1 MISVHSTISVWP
13 FCVTARNKTIIPNA
27 SNCKS
32 TVPATITAITVHI
45 RFAQRFLIT
54 SYIAYERLIRMHF
67 GELGDMPI
75 GRVKNLMVQDHI
87 TKLSRLVDE
96 NGLSENY
103 LTRLR
108 TFMHMV
114 FEYAVQNNLITHNP
128 ANGVRIPKT
137 GIFENRAITKEEAD
151 RLIQAVKKNEI
162 TQYKCTYKMHTI
174 NESCA
179 KMLEI

>member
-1 MISVHSTISVWP
+1 
-13 FCVTARNKTIIPNA
+13 
-27 SNCKS
+27 
-32 TVPATITAITVHI
+32 
-45 RFAQRFLIT
+45 
-54 SYIAYERLIRMHF
+54 
-67 GELGDMPI
+67 MPI
-75 GRVKNLMVQDHI
+75 GRIKNLMVQIHI

-114 FEYAVQNNLITHNP
+114 FGSAVQNNLITHNP
-128 ANGVRIPKT
+128 ANDVRIPKT

-174 NESCA
+174 NESCV

>member
-1 MISVHSTISVWP
+1 
-13 FCVTARNKTIIPNA
+13 
-27 SNCKS
+27 
-32 TVPATITAITVHI
+32 
-45 RFAQRFLIT
+45 
-54 SYIAYERLIRMHF
+54 MHF
-67 GELGDMPI
+67 GEFGDMPI
-75 GRVKNLMVQDHI
+75 GRITNLMVQNHI

-162 TQYKCTYKMHTI
+162 TQYKYTYKMHTI